1 MVVISGLI
9 ISALINIAISIAL
22 ANIFRPEDVER
33 EGPRLGD
40 LTTTSAAYGVAIMRH
55 FATVRTSGNIIW
67 SAGRNEFPVVVTEEV
82 GGGLWGALPSTKVK
96 TTTWKYDESFAI
108 SLGDGSNARL
118 LKMWFNN
125 KLVHDAVSTGLSFS
139 SIGKMRFHPGGEGS
153 LPDPLMVAIEGK
165 EVPAFQDGP
174 GIVFEDL
181 PLENYN
187 NSIPQI
193 SCLMAFDSDAT
204 APFQE
209 LQLLA
214 GVDVPGSA
222 SGSDTDS
229 WMTIVPGTD
238 ELYMFKSTSQGVS
251 LSALADMQMLNIIN
265 QPATPLRADT
275 MTIGGDGF
283 IYGQFG
289 SSNYEAFDKIDPLSG
304 ERVGSF
310 GFTGPSATFGD
321 AFIFP
326 NGTFIGMLEIDLS
339 HLFIEP
345 SFRLIVVSF
354 NSILGQ
360 GGAAVYNELSD
371 NNWVLFDTDLSIDI
385 GRGGPVIQDGPNRRI
400 YFTQESDT
408 QSILYEVRTGV
419 SIGLQG
425 PEQYYLGMHVVSTL
439 TKGTH
444 LTGTAD
450 VDAWCLLP
458 DEKAVIVSNGASMAR
473 IDLVSGDVTAVNLTL
488 GFDSRDQWTNTNLF
502 AFGDGST
509 VSTTGELI
517 VVDVNDL
524 TEVSRQDVD
533 LSAFGDALNNNYSQ
547 GAYDPRN
554 HSLVFSRVNGDTVSD
569 NFVVRVFLERGTG
582 NSVPLST
589 IVTDISVESGHD
601 AGNLDVSELVPIPV
615 DGFSITRPGPTRA
628 SIEALQRAFLFDAIE
643 SDWIMKFPLRG
654 GAPVLTI
661 PEDDLGR
668 RIFDPTKEP
677 VEKIRTQEVE
687 LPQKVIVRFANSDN
701 EYQAGAAISQ
711 RVAGPVATQ
720 RSGQPFIVDLPISM
734 TNTFGKQTSEKLLIS
749 SWTERVS
756 LESALGWKYLRLD
769 PSDVV
774 TIVYDG
780 ETSRSRLARLDIGL
794 DMSID
799 MVATEEDAKAT
810 VSTVLADGGSGFVAE
825 VLESGLQ
832 TRWFPLDIP
841 VLSGGG
847 DAVQQATTMYWVAAG
862 YDDTWPGVT
871 LFQASSDGGSFLEV
885 GAETEETA
893 WGSTTIALA
902 DPDNT
907 ITWDDVTTVT
917 LRVRRGLAKF
927 VTKTDLQVM
936 NGENLL
942 LVQGALG
949 PELVQ
954 FVTVTSNGDGTI
966 TLSRLLRGRLGT
978 EPLSTGHLIAEQC
991 LLLEPIST
999 QPFKMSLSLLN
1010 KAVPYRP
1017 VTLHGDLDE
1026 TKTVMHTHTGH
1037 DLTPWSVT
1045 DIVSNLSGRTADLT
1059 VTWLRR
1065 ARINGDFLT
1074 FVGDVPLDESI
1085 ESYDVEYNFGGV
1097 EIIERLGLTQESDT
1111 VTVAEFIAAGFVT
1124 GEAALLNPDF
1134 ETALSGPWTSV
1145 SGGILLTE
1153 DPVDGSLTAQSGL
1166 QFLWMGNVSADNEV
1180 FQEVDLAALGYD
1192 LEELDSSSPTVTF
1205 NYFHANVESAHVDLT
1220 QVIVEF
1226 RDASDVV
1233 ISSLDSGQ
1241 VGPTPEDTW
1250 VSANVSGAMPTLTRK
1265 IRVRLLGIRFGGSGV
1280 PSVAFDNVE
1289 LIVGTGVPPLQANF
1303 YQNSGIIAIGRGRL
1317 ATATV

>member
-1 MVVISGLI
+1 MVVVSSLI

-22 ANIFRPEDVER
+22 ANIFRPEDVTR
-33 EGPRLGD
+33 EGPRLSD

-55 FATVRTSGNIIW
+55 YATVRTSGNIMW
-67 SAGRNEFPVVVTEEV
+67 SAGRQEIIEVVEEEI
-82 GGGLWGALPSTKVK
+82 GGGLWGALPSTKV
-96 TTTWKYDESFAI
+96 TTTTYRYEESFGI

-125 KLVHDAVSTGLSFS
+125 KLVHDAVGTGLSFS
-139 SIGKMRFHPGGEGS
+139 SIGKMRFHPGFEGAE
-153 LPDPLMVAIEGK
+153 PDPLMVAIEGK

-174 GIVFEDL
+174 GIIFQDL
-181 PLENYN
+181 RLENYN

-193 SCLMAFDSDAT
+193 SCLMAFDSDLT

-214 GVDVPGSA
+214 GAEPPGGDDSN
-222 SGSDTDS
+222 S
-229 WMTIVPGTD
+229 WMTIRQGTD
-238 ELYMFKSTSQGVS
+238 ELYMFKDTIEGIS
-251 LSALADMQMLNIIN
+251 LSTLSDMQMLNSITV
-265 QPATPLRADT
+265 PSAGLRADT
-275 MTIGGDGF
+275 MTYGGDGF

-289 SSNYEAFDKIDPLSG
+289 SNNYQRISKIDPLSG
-304 ERVGSF
+304 EVVGTF
-310 GFTGPSATFGD
+310 GVTGSVATFGD
-321 AFIFP
+321 PFVFP
-326 NGTFIGMLEIDLS
+326 NGTHIGMLEIDLS
-339 HLFIEP
+339 HLFINP
-345 SFRLIVVSF
+345 SFKLIVLSF
-354 NSILGQ
+354 NSVLGN
-360 GGAAVYNELSD
+360 GGAAVYQEFTD
-371 NNWVLFDTDLSIDI
+371 NNWILFDTNLSIDI
-385 GRGGPVIQDGPNRRI
+385 GRGGPVMQDGRNRRI

-408 QSILYEVRTGV
+408 QSIIYTIDVGV
-419 SIGLQG
+419 SQGLEG
-425 PEQYYLGMHVVSTL
+425 PQQYYQGMRQVAVL
-439 TKGTH
+439 TKGGTN
-444 LTGTAD
+444 LAGTAD
-450 VDAWCLLP
+450 VDAWCMLS
-458 DEKAVIVSNGASMAR
+458 EETAVIVSNGISMCR
-473 IDLVSGDVTAVNLTL
+473 VDLNTGDVTATNLTL
-488 GFDSRDQWTNTNLF
+488 GFLSRDQWTNTNLF
-502 AFGDGST
+502 AFGDDSSDDT
-509 VSTTGELI
+509 FGELI
-517 VVDVNDL
+517 VIDVNDL

-533 LSAFGDALNNNYSQ
+533 ISDFGDTLNNNHGR

-554 HSLVFSRVNGDTVSD
+554 HSLVFSRVNGDTVND
-569 NFVVRVFLERGTG
+569 NIIVRVFLERATG
-582 NSVPLST
+582 NSIPLSA
-589 IVTDISVESGHD
+589 IITDLSVEVGHHPSD
-601 AGNLDVSELVPIPV
+601 LDVTELVPVPV
-615 DGFSITRPGPTRA
+615 DGFSLTRPGEVRA
-628 SIEALQRAFLFDAIE
+628 GIEALQRAFLFDAIE
-643 SDWIMKFPLRG
+643 SDWMMKFPLRG
-654 GAPVLTI
+654 KAPVLTI
-661 PEDDLGR
+661 PEADLGR

-677 VEKIRTQEVE
+677 VEKVRTQEVE

-701 EYQAGAAISQ
+701 DYQPGAAISQ
-711 RVAGPVATQ
+711 RVSGPVATQ

-734 TNTFGKQTSEKLLIS
+734 TNKFGKQTSEKLLIS

-756 LESALGWKYLRLD
+756 LESAMGWKYLRLD

-774 TIVYDG
+774 SIVYDG
-780 ETSRSRLARLDIGL
+780 ETSRSRMARLDIGL

-810 VSTVLADGGSGFVAE
+810 ISTVLADGGSGFVAE
-825 VLESGLQ
+825 VLESGLDTQ
-832 TRWFPLDIP
+832 WFPLDIP
-841 VLSGGG
+841 VLSGSG
-847 DAVQQATTMYWVAAG
+847 DGFQQATTMYWVATG
-862 YDDTWPGVT
+862 YDDTWPGVI
-871 LFQASSDGGSFLEV
+871 LFQASSDGGTFLEV

-902 DPDNT
+902 NPDNT
-907 ITWDDVTTVT
+907 ITWDDVTTLT

-927 VTKTDLQVM
+927 VTKTDLEVM

-954 FVTVTSNGDGTI
+954 FTTVTDNGDGTI

-978 EPLSTGHLIAEQC
+978 EPLSTGHLISERC
-991 LLLEPIST
+991 ILLEPIST

-1017 VTLHGDLDE
+1017 VTLHGDLDK
-1026 TKTVMHTHTGH
+1026 TKTIMHTHTGQ
-1037 DLTPWSVT
+1037 DLIPWSVT

-1097 EIIERLGLTQESDT
+1097 EIIERLGLTQDSDT

-1180 FQEVDLAALGYD
+1180 FQEVDLTALGYD
-1192 LEELDSSSPTVTF
+1192 LEELDSSSPTVTL
-1205 NYFHANVESAHVDLT
+1205 NYYHANVETAHVDLT

-1226 RDASDVV
+1226 RDASDSV

-1280 PSVAFDNVE
+1280 PSVAFDNIE